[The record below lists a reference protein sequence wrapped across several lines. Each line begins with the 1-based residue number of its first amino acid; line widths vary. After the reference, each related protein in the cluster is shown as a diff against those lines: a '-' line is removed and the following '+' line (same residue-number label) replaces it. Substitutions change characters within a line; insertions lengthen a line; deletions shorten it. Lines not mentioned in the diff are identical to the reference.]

1 MRSVLLIALLTCA
14 IPPGA
19 SASDRPDILL
29 ITMDTTRADRL
40 GLYGYE
46 RPTSPNL
53 DAFAEKSVVYER
65 AFSTSTWTL
74 PAHASLFTGLFPTSH
89 GARFDAD
96 GPLVLSAA
104 MQGPANLDKFRANPL
119 SDEVR
124 TLAEI
129 LSEARYATAGIVAG
143 PWLKRI
149 FGFDRGFAHYDDENI
164 DSVRGRI
171 AESVTDSAIEWLGER
186 GEGPLFLF
194 LNYYDPHGPYRDP
207 AGHARTFLPPNT
219 RVFPYPKAPS
229 VEFQAGT
236 YDGEIRYM
244 DEQIGRLFGWLAQ
257 RDLLDPLWVIIT
269 ADHGEMFGANG
280 TTGHGRSLYQGELR
294 IPLLIKYPAGTGPKP
309 GRVEQPVQLTD
320 LLPLILDRLEIA
332 IPAGTQGGVR
342 GRLGGCD

>member
-1 MRSVLLIALLTCA
+1 MTFHATDRARRVRAVLLIALLSCA
-14 IPPGA
+14 IAPGA
-19 SASDRPDILL
+19 SAADRPDILL

-40 GLYGYE
+40 GFYGYE

-124 TLAEI
+124 TPAEI
-129 LSEARYATAGIVAG
+129 LSEARYATAGIVGG

-186 GEGPLFLF
+186 GEGPFFLF
-194 LNYYDPHGPYRDP
+194 LNYYDPHGPYSDP
-207 AGHARTFLPPNT
+207 AGHARAFLPPNT

-229 VEFQAGT
+229 VERISGKHARGTPKISSSSSLESPWWMSYSEVREALLGSVANTAPSVRPYSNHASMVQAPSSPRSAAARAPGT
-236 YDGEIRYM
+236 ASRIQAILAAEKYGSS
-244 DEQIGRLFGWLAQ
+244 GR
-257 RDLLDPLWVIIT
+257 
-269 ADHGEMFGANG
+269 
-280 TTGHGRSLYQGELR
+280 
-294 IPLLIKYPAGTGPKP
+294 
-309 GRVEQPVQLTD
+309 PVSSRT
-320 LLPLILDRLEIA
+320 RA
-332 IPAGTQGGVR
+332 V
-342 GRLGGCD
+342 